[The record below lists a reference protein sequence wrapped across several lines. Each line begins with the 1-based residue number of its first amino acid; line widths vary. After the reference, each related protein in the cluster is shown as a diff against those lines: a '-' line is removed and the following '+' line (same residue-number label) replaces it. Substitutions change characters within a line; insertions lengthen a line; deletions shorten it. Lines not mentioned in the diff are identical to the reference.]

1 MNVKM
6 KITAAILPVMMLA
19 VAVTSRAAVTVDSDN
34 CTVTAIAA
42 DGRRV
47 TVRAV
52 DDFIIH
58 VINTAPGETAAVTQ
72 AVVMPRNKCDGT
84 LSLGPESAVMTL
96 PSGLTA
102 TVDAES
108 GAVVFGAESG
118 ILLSDD
124 GMRETAGNERVLTL
138 VPGMPGRFYGAG
150 ERGHSLALDGDTLV
164 MYNRQNYGYT
174 EGDPRISQM
183 NICVPM
189 FVSSQGYGV
198 FFDDYAAA
206 RLTLGDTITYSTE
219 NKAPVSYYMIYGGG
233 TMAGVA
239 DRYSALTGRQPLPPF
254 WSLGYIT
261 SKYGYK
267 TEAETRGVIDTLKT
281 AGYPVDGVVLD
292 LYWYGKETDMGRL
305 EWNKEQWPQHA
316 KMLADLKKDGV
327 NTVIISQPYINKIGA
342 IDNYNLL
349 ASQGMLTKNAEG
361 NINDVTTW
369 VGEAGMFDVANP
381 DTRRWLRERYRKLT
395 DEGVAGWWGD
405 LGEPEVHPE
414 TIVHANGETARE
426 YHNVYGNV
434 WSSIIYDLFRD
445 EYPDTRLMTLMRGG
459 TAGLQR
465 YSVFPWST
473 DVSRSWG
480 GLQPQVKI
488 MLNSGLSGLG
498 YMSHDVGGFA
508 IDETAPIDP
517 ELYVRWVQLG
527 AFSPVLRT
535 HAQRF
540 AEPYCYPEQADIL
553 LDLVKTRY
561 RWLPYNYT
569 LAYENSAKGY
579 PLVRPLNFNMAADSL
594 LDNVTDQYLW
604 GDEVMVAPV
613 LEKGATSRSVIIPSG
628 EWVDYNNPSATYVGP
643 DTIVYEAPLDVLP
656 LFVRAGA
663 FIPQADYAME
673 NTGDYDVSRY
683 AVLYY
688 PRGDVDSEY
697 IMYEDDRMSPSSL
710 ASEQYVLI
718 SFAGS
723 SDSGR
728 TLIEINADGAYAG
741 APDVREFTFVLP
753 GMAGA
758 YSGLFVDGKRQSFMD
773 DEKDCIFKI
782 RYAASKPL
790 KIELLKKK

>member
-1 MNVKM
+1 M

-58 VINTAPGETAAVTQ
+58 VTNTAPGETAAVTQ
-72 AVVMPRNKCDGT
+72 AVVMPRNKCEGT

-233 TMAGVA
+233 TMAGVT

-267 TEAETRGVIDTLKT
+267 TESETRGVIDTLKT

-405 LGEPEVHPE
+405 LGEPEVQPE

-579 PLVRPLNFNMAADSL
+579 PLVRPLNFNVAADSL

>member
-1 MNVKM
+1 
-6 KITAAILPVMMLA
+6 
-19 VAVTSRAAVTVDSDN
+19 
-34 CTVTAIAA
+34 
-42 DGRRV
+42 
-47 TVRAV
+47 
-52 DDFIIH
+52 
-58 VINTAPGETAAVTQ
+58 
-72 AVVMPRNKCDGT
+72 
-84 LSLGPESAVMTL
+84 
-96 PSGLTA
+96 
-102 TVDAES
+102 
-108 GAVVFGAESG
+108 
-118 ILLSDD
+118 
-124 GMRETAGNERVLTL
+124 
-138 VPGMPGRFYGAG
+138 
-150 ERGHSLALDGDTLV
+150 
-164 MYNRQNYGYT
+164 
-174 EGDPRISQM
+174 
-183 NICVPM
+183 
-189 FVSSQGYGV
+189 
-198 FFDDYAAA
+198 
-206 RLTLGDTITYSTE
+206 
-219 NKAPVSYYMIYGGG
+219 MIYGGG
-233 TMAGVA
+233 TMAGVT

-267 TEAETRGVIDTLKT
+267 TESETRGVIDTLKT

-579 PLVRPLNFNMAADSL
+579 PLVRPLNFNVAADSL